1 MTVGSYSEATKLAN
15 GSCAKSALVHVGGH
29 SWRVVFYPNGRLAG
43 TTGFMSLYLLMDEDG
58 GGGAA
63 AAAAAGDDVHVVF
76 ILMMRDVGGGARYLT
91 SGKVAAAFGRKGDAC
106 GYERFVS
113 REHFGEFFKSGDR
126 FAIRC

>member
-43 TTGFMSLYLLMDEDG
+43 TTGFMSLYLLMDEDEG

-63 AAAAAGDDVHVVF
+63 AAAAAGDDVHVLF
-76 ILMMRDVGGGARYLT
+76 ILMMRDVGGGTRCLT

-113 REHFGEFFKSGDR
+113 R
-126 FAIRC
+126 